1 LAVLLSALL
10 LLAVLL
16 SPRPAV
22 ANDSNVLVL
31 FSNGRLLPA
40 NVEVERGLRQSL
52 PPGHRG
58 SHFEEFLDAPR
69 FRGADFERATV
80 DYLRVKYRSR
90 RPAIIVAAGP
100 ESLAFILAHRSVL
113 FPGVPVVHLAVSSAQ
128 LGPLPADVIG
138 VPIEY
143 DLAGTIDQALRWH
156 PTARQVVIVTG
167 ASPNDRMM
175 EARLRDEMVRFQPR
189 ATFEFL
195 AGVPDAELVRRL
207 GALKG
212 DSIVFSPGYF
222 MNGDGV
228 EMSPRESAVHLAALS
243 AVPVYAPYDTFIG
256 TGVVGGRMP
265 AFFDAG
271 LIAGRIIER
280 LIAGEDPGS
289 IRLPAAQP
297 TALHVDWRQV
307 KRWGIQT
314 DGAGPDLIA
323 HYKAPGFLDQ
333 YAREAAVA
341 LVLFLLQTALTAGL
355 VIERRRRRR
364 AESSILRQRAEL
376 AHATRLQI
384 GAQLAASIAHEIN
397 QPLGAIL
404 NNADAGIMILDAGGS
419 VPSAALRDIISDIR
433 RADLRASE
441 VIRRLRALLAQ
452 REVEQRP
459 FGVEDM
465 LHDVEAIMRSE
476 AQLRKVALE
485 FLVPEGRTIVTGD
498 RIQMQQV
505 VINLLLNA
513 LDACADV
520 PPGRQRVSVS
530 LKADADSVTICVRD
544 RGQGIPMEHRARLFE
559 SFFTTRPDGM
569 GMGLSISRT
578 LVDAHGGRIWA
589 EHAEEGT
596 LVSVRLPITPPECI
610 AQACD
615 APDPRMPH
623 A

>member
-1 LAVLLSALL
+1 
-10 LLAVLL
+10 
-16 SPRPAV
+16 
-22 ANDSNVLVL
+22 
-31 FSNGRLLPA
+31 
-40 NVEVERGLRQSL
+40 
-52 PPGHRG
+52 
-58 SHFEEFLDAPR
+58 
-69 FRGADFERATV
+69 
-80 DYLRVKYRSR
+80 
-90 RPAIIVAAGP
+90 
-100 ESLAFILAHRSVL
+100 
-113 FPGVPVVHLAVSSAQ
+113 
-128 LGPLPADVIG
+128 
-138 VPIEY
+138 
-143 DLAGTIDQALRWH
+143 
-156 PTARQVVIVTG
+156 
-167 ASPNDRMM
+167 M
-175 EARLRDEMVRFQPR
+175 
-189 ATFEFL
+189 
-195 AGVPDAELVRRL
+195 
-207 GALKG
+207 
-212 DSIVFSPGYF
+212 
-222 MNGDGV
+222 
-228 EMSPRESAVHLAALS
+228 
-243 AVPVYAPYDTFIG
+243 
-256 TGVVGGRMP
+256 
-265 AFFDAG
+265 
-271 LIAGRIIER
+271 
-280 LIAGEDPGS
+280 AGEDASS
-289 IRLPAAQP
+289 IHLPEAQA

-307 KRWGIQT
+307 ERWGIQT
-314 DGAGPDLIA
+314 SGAEPDLIA
-323 HYKAPGFLDQ
+323 HYKAPGFLEQ

-341 LVLFLLQTALTAGL
+341 LALFLLQSALTAGL

-404 NNADAGIMILDAGGS
+404 NNADAGIMMLDARGS
-419 VPSAALRDIISDIR
+419 VPTAALRDIIGDIR
-433 RADLRASE
+433 SADLRASE

-465 LHDVEAIMRSE
+465 LHDVQAIMRSE
-476 AQLRKVALE
+476 AELRSIALE
-485 FLVPEGRTIVTGD
+485 FLVPEGRTILTGD

-513 LDACADV
+513 LYACADV
-520 PPGRQRVSVS
+520 PAGRQRVSVS
-530 LKADADSVTICVRD
+530 LKADADSATICVRD

-596 LVSVRLPITPPECI
+596 LMSVRLPISPPESI

>member
-1 LAVLLSALL
+1 MVLRLAVL

-16 SPRPAV
+16 WPRPAL

-58 SHFEEFLDAPR
+58 SLFEEFLDAPR
-69 FRGADFERATV
+69 FRGTDFEHATV

-113 FPGVPVVHLAVSSAQ
+113 FPGVPVVHLGVSSAQ

-167 ASPNDRMM
+167 ASPIDRML
-175 EARLRDEMVRFQPR
+175 EARLRAEMVRFQPR

-228 EMSPRESAVHLAALS
+228 EMSPRESAVHLATLS

-280 LIAGEDPGS
+280 LMAGEDPGS

-297 TALHVDWRQV
+297 TALHVDWRQIE
-307 KRWGIQT
+307 RWGIQT

-341 LVLFLLQTALTAGL
+341 LVLFLLQTALTVGL

-404 NNADAGIMILDAGGS
+404 NNADAGIMILDSGGS

-459 FGVEDM
+459 FGAEDM

-520 PPGRQRVSVS
+520 PAGRQRVSVS
-530 LKADADSVTICVRD
+530 LKADADSATICVRD

-596 LVSVRLPITPPECI
+596 LVSVRLPISPPECI